1 MVRRSCAG
9 GQHFGVKRRPRQIT
23 MSCNHNHSKP
33 TSGSTHPLCNADLLS
48 AVACGA
54 LLGGG
59 LLAHFNG
66 APASV
71 ETQLLL
77 ASCAAG
83 GWHVTIRSLTQ
94 LARFQ
99 FDVDLLM
106 LVAAIGAGLI
116 GRLEESAIL
125 LLLFS
130 LGHGLEGLATD
141 RARNAIRAL
150 GTLTPKVAR
159 VVRNGRDI
167 ELAVEELAVGDL
179 VRVMAGERI
188 AVDGDVREGT
198 SAVDQSPITG
208 ESVPI
213 VKEVGDDVFAGTVNG
228 DGLLLVATTRLASQ
242 STMARMVKLV
252 EESQVNKGRT
262 QRLTERFTRIYTP
275 IVLVSVP
282 MIIAVLTSF
291 FGMTFAD
298 AFLRAMAVLVGASPC
313 ALVISTPSAVLAGVA
328 QAARSGVLIKGG
340 MHLEALGI
348 VRAIAID
355 KTGTVTQG
363 RPDVTDVVAADG
375 FTPRDV
381 IAIALA
387 LDQHSSHPLAL
398 AVVRRAKRDGVS
410 AREIRDIR
418 AIPGRGVE
426 GVIGDSRA
434 LIAGPRAFSKGE
446 TATISGQLQ
455 TQIDLLEDRAR
466 TVSVVALGDQCV
478 GAIAMADQV
487 RPDVAQI
494 FARLKSL
501 GIRHLVMLT
510 GDNAKVAQ
518 AVAAPLGIDEVKAGL
533 LPEHKIAEVQM
544 LIKTWGAVAMVGDG
558 VNDAPALAS
567 ATVGIAMGASGTD
580 VALEAADIALM
591 ADDLSKLPFAV
602 GLSRAARRTIMQN
615 VTISLGV
622 VAVLIPCALFGV
634 VPLSLAVV
642 LHEGSTVVVAFN
654 ALRLLLYRESK

>member
-1 MVRRSCAG
+1 
-9 GQHFGVKRRPRQIT
+9 
-23 MSCNHNHSKP
+23 MSCHHNHSRRA
-33 TSGSTHPLCNADLLS
+33 SGSTHPLWNADLIS
-48 AVACGA
+48 ALACGA

-59 LLAHFNG
+59 LFARFAG
-66 APASV
+66 VSESV
-71 ETQLLL
+71 VNQLLL

-83 GWHVTIRSLTQ
+83 GWHVTIRSLQQ
-94 LARFQ
+94 LARLQ

-106 LVAAIGAGLI
+106 LVAAVGAGLI

-150 GTLTPKVAR
+150 GTLTPTVAR
-159 VVRNGRDI
+159 LVRDGRDI
-167 ELAVEELAVGDL
+167 ELPVEELAVGDL
-179 VRVMAGERI
+179 VRVMPGERI
-188 AVDGDVREGT
+188 AVDGALREGR

-208 ESVPI
+208 ESLPV
-213 VKEVGDDVFAGTVNG
+213 VKEVGDEVFAGTVNG
-228 DGLLLVATTRLASQ
+228 DGLLLVATTKLASQ
-242 STMARMVKLV
+242 TTMARMVKLV
-252 EESQVNKGRT
+252 EESQSNKGRT
-262 QRLTERFTRIYTP
+262 QRMTERFTRIYTP

-282 MIIAVLTSF
+282 AIIVVLTTF

-340 MHLEALGI
+340 MHLESLGI
-348 VRAIAID
+348 VKAIALD
-355 KTGTVTQG
+355 KTGTVTRG
-363 RPDVTDVVAADG
+363 RPDVTDVIAAEG
-375 FTPRDV
+375 FSARDV

-410 AREIRDIR
+410 ARAVRDIR
-418 AIPGRGVE
+418 AIPGSGVE
-426 GVIGDSRA
+426 GFIDDERA
-434 LIAGPRAFSKGE
+434 IIAGPRAFSQGDIAPIAPE
-446 TATISGQLQ
+446 LR
-455 TQIDLLEDRAR
+455 TQIELLEGHAR
-466 TVSVVALGDQCV
+466 TVSVIALGTRCV
-478 GAIAMADQV
+478 GAIAVADQV
-487 RPDVAQI
+487 RPDIAQI
-494 FARLKSL
+494 FARLRLL
-501 GIRHLVMLT
+501 GIRRLVMLT
-510 GDNAKVAQ
+510 GDNPTVAH

-533 LPEHKIAEVQM
+533 LPEHKIAEVQLLM
-544 LIKTWGAVAMVGDG
+544 KTWGAVAMVGDG

-580 VALEAADIALM
+580 VALEAADVALM

-602 GLSRAARRTIMQN
+602 GLSRAARRTIVQN

-622 VAVLIPCALFGV
+622 VALLIPCALFGV
-634 VPLSLAVV
+634 VPLSWAVV

-654 ALRLLLYRESK
+654 ALRLLWYREST

>member
-1 MVRRSCAG
+1 
-9 GQHFGVKRRPRQIT
+9 
-23 MSCNHNHSKP
+23 
-33 TSGSTHPLCNADLLS
+33 
-48 AVACGA
+48 
-54 LLGGG
+54 
-59 LLAHFNG
+59 
-66 APASV
+66 
-71 ETQLLL
+71 
-77 ASCAAG
+77 
-83 GWHVTIRSLTQ
+83 
-94 LARFQ
+94 
-99 FDVDLLM
+99 M
-106 LVAAIGAGLI
+106 LVAAIGAGVI

-159 VVRNGRDI
+159 VVREGRD
-167 ELAVEELAVGDL
+167 LQVPVEELAVGDL

-188 AVDGDVREGT
+188 AVDGEVREGT

-208 ESVPI
+208 ESVPV
-213 VKEVGDDVFAGTVNG
+213 VKEIGDDVFAGTVNG
-228 DGLLLVATTRLASQ
+228 DGLLLVRTTKLASQ
-242 STMARMVKLV
+242 TTMARMVKLV
-252 EESQVNKGRT
+252 EESQANKGRT

-282 MIIAVLTSF
+282 TIIFVLTTF

-340 MHLEALGI
+340 MHLESLGM
-348 VRAIAID
+348 VRAIAFD

-363 RPDVTDVVAADG
+363 RPDVTDVIAADG
-375 FTPRDV
+375 FTARDV
-381 IAIALA
+381 LEIALA
-387 LDQHSSHPLAL
+387 LDEHSSHPLAL
-398 AVVRRAKRDGVS
+398 AIVRRAKRDAIS
-410 AREIRDIR
+410 AREIRDVR
-418 AIPGRGVE
+418 AIPGRGVA
-426 GVIGDSRA
+426 GMIGDSRA
-434 LIAGPRAFSKGE
+434 LIAGPRSFGKADFPQL
-446 TATISGQLQ
+446 TAQLQ
-455 TQIDLLEDRAR
+455 AQVDALEAQAR
-466 TVSVVALGDQCV
+466 TVSIIALGDRCV
-478 GAIAMADQV
+478 GAVAMADQV
-487 RPDVAQI
+487 RPDIAKTL
-494 FARLKSL
+494 ARLKSL

-510 GDNAKVAQ
+510 GDNPKVAH
-518 AVAAPLGIDEVKAGL
+518 AIAAPLGIDEVKAGL
-533 LPEHKIAEVQM
+533 LPEHKIDEVHLLM
-544 LIKTWGAVAMVGDG
+544 KNWGAVAMVGDG

-602 GLSRAARRTIMQN
+602 GLSRRARRTIMQN

-622 VAVLIPCALFGV
+622 VAVLIPCALIGV
-634 VPLSLAVV
+634 VPLSWAVV

-654 ALRLLLYRESK
+654 ALRLLLYRDPT

>member
-1 MVRRSCAG
+1 MRNP
-9 GQHFGVKRRPRQIT
+9 F
-23 MSCNHNHSKP
+23 CN
-33 TSGSTHPLCNADLLS
+33 TDLLS
-48 AVACGA
+48 ALSCGA
-54 LLGGG
+54 LLVGALVADSRGAAPGVGLG
-59 LLAHFNG
+59 LLW
-66 APASV
+66 
-71 ETQLLL
+71 

-83 GWHVTIRSLTQ
+83 GWHVTIRSLQQ
-94 LARFQ
+94 LARFH

-106 LVAAIGAGLI
+106 FVAAIGAGLI
-116 GRLEESAIL
+116 GKMEESAIL

-159 VVRNGRDI
+159 VVRETGEVD
-167 ELAVEELAVGDL
+167 LPVEELAVGDL

-188 AVDGDVREGT
+188 AVDGEVRVGT

-208 ESVPI
+208 ESVPV
-213 VKEVGDDVFAGTVNG
+213 VKDVGAAVFAGTVNG
-228 DGLLLVATTRLASQ
+228 DGLLLVATTKLSSQ
-242 STMARMVKLV
+242 TTMARMVQLV
-252 EESQVNKGRT
+252 EQSQANKGRT
-262 QRLTERFTRIYTP
+262 QRMTEKFTRIYTP

-282 MIIAVLTSF
+282 AIIFVLVSF
-291 FGMTFAD
+291 FDMNFAE

-340 MHLEALGI
+340 MHLESLGI
-348 VRAIAID
+348 VRAIAFD

-363 RPDVTDVVAADG
+363 RPDVTDIVAADG
-375 FTPRDV
+375 FTPREV
-381 IAIALA
+381 LEIALA

-398 AVVRRAKRDGVS
+398 AVVRRAKRDGVE

-418 AIPGRGVE
+418 AIPGRGVT
-426 GVIGDSRA
+426 GFIGDARA
-434 LIAGPRAFSKGE
+434 LIAGPRSFGSGE
-446 TATISGQLQ
+446 NPILPPAIRSQV
-455 TQIDLLEDRAR
+455 DHLEASAR
-466 TVSVVALGDQCV
+466 TVSILALGDRIV

-487 RPDVAQI
+487 RPDIAKI
-494 FARLKSL
+494 FSRLKSL

-510 GDNAKVAQ
+510 GDNPKVAA
-518 AVAAPLGIDEVKAGL
+518 AVAGPLGVDEVKAGL
-533 LPEHKIAEVQM
+533 LPEHKIDEVHRLM
-544 LIKTWGAVAMVGDG
+544 EKWGAVAMVGDG

-567 ATVGIAMGASGTD
+567 ATVGIAMGGTGTD

-602 GLSRAARRTIMQN
+602 GLSRRARKTIAQN
-615 VTISLGV
+615 VVISLGV
-622 VAVLIPCALFGV
+622 VAVLIPCALFGI
-634 VPLSLAVV
+634 VPLNWAVV

-654 ALRLLLYRESK
+654 ALRLLLYKESP

>member
-1 MVRRSCAG
+1 
-9 GQHFGVKRRPRQIT
+9 
-23 MSCNHNHSKP
+23 MSCNHSHSKP
-33 TSGSTHPLCNADLLS
+33 TSGATNPLCNADLLS
-48 AVACGA
+48 ALACGA

-59 LLAHFNG
+59 LFAHFAG
-66 APASV
+66 AGESV
-71 ETQLLL
+71 TTYLLL

-83 GWHVTIRSLTQ
+83 GWHVTIRSLQQ
-94 LARFQ
+94 LAHLQ

-150 GTLTPKVAR
+150 GTLTPTVAR
-159 VVRNGRDI
+159 VVRDGRDV
-167 ELAVEELAVGDL
+167 ELRVEELAVGDL

-188 AVDGDVREGT
+188 AVDGCVREGT

-208 ESVPI
+208 ESVPV

-242 STMARMVKLV
+242 TTMARMVKLV
-252 EESQVNKGRT
+252 EESQANKGRT

-282 MIIAVLTSF
+282 TIIVVLMSL

-340 MHLEALGI
+340 MHLESLGT
-348 VRAIAID
+348 VRAIAFD
-355 KTGTVTQG
+355 KTGTMTQG
-363 RPDVTDVVAADG
+363 RPDVTDVIAADG
-375 FTPRDV
+375 FTPHDV
-381 IAIALA
+381 LAIAFA
-387 LDQHSSHPLAL
+387 LDQHSSHPVAL

-410 AREIRDIR
+410 ARVVRDVR

-426 GVIGDSRA
+426 GFVDDARA
-434 LIAGPRAFSKGE
+434 LVAGPRAF
-446 TATISGQLQ
+446 ATGDVAVVPPQLQ
-455 TQIDLLEDRAR
+455 VQIDLLESHAR
-466 TVSVVALGDQCV
+466 TVSVIALGNQCV
-478 GAIAMADQV
+478 GAIALADQV
-487 RPDVAQI
+487 RPDIARI
-494 FARLKSL
+494 FARLRAL
-501 GIRHLVMLT
+501 GIRRLVMLT
-510 GDNAKVAQ
+510 GDNPTVAH
-518 AVAAPLGIDEVKAGL
+518 AIADGLGIDEVKAGL
-533 LPEHKIAEVQM
+533 LPEHKITEVQLLM
-544 LIKTWGAVAMVGDG
+544 KELGSVAMVGDG
-558 VNDAPALAS
+558 VNDAPALAA

-580 VALEAADIALM
+580 VALEAADVALM

-622 VAVLIPCALFGV
+622 VAMLIPLALLGM
-634 VPLSLAVV
+634 VPLSWAVV

-654 ALRLLLYRESK
+654 ALRLLFYRESK